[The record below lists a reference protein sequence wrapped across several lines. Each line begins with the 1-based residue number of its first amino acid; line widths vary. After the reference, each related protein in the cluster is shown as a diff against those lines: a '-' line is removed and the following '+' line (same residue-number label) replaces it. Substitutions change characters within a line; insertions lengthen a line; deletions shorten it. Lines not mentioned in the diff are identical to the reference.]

1 MPAPSRRYG
10 GRVLALLYDV
20 HGNLAALEAVLQ
32 DAEAAGATD
41 WLVGGDVSAFGP
53 WPVDTLARLRALP
66 GARWVRGNHE
76 RWAVETADV
85 PDVPLA
91 LGGVAA
97 AREALGAD
105 TVVELHGLPLW
116 QPLPGGEAWHASPRS
131 DVDGFLPEP
140 ADGEGELLEGR
151 TPDLLVVGHTHLQV
165 RRELHRPDGGVTTLV
180 NPGSVGLPFDGDPRA
195 AYALLADDGTVVL
208 RRVAYDIDRT
218 VAEQAARWG
227 DAAWARAV
235 AATYPTGR
243 PSSIPVP
250 RA

>member
-1 MPAPSRRYG
+1 M
-10 GRVLALLYDV
+10 LALLYDV

-32 DAEAAGATD
+32 DAEDAGATE

-53 WPVDTLARLRALP
+53 WPVDALARLRELP
-66 GARWVRGNHE
+66 DARWIRGNHE
-76 RWAVETADV
+76 RWAVEDEDV

-91 LGGVAA
+91 RGGVAA
-97 AREALGAD
+97 AREALGDA
-105 TVVELHGLPLW
+105 TVAELHALPLW
-116 QPLPGGEAWHASPRS
+116 QPIPGGEAWHASPRS
-131 DVDGFLPEP
+131 DVDGFGAE
-140 ADGEGELLEGR
+140 AVDDEGTLLQGR
-151 TPDLLVVGHTHLQV
+151 TPGLLVVGHTHLQV
-165 RRELHRPDGGVTTLV
+165 RRELLRPDGGVTTLV

-195 AYALLADDGTVVL
+195 AYALLDDDGAPTL
-208 RRVAYDIDRT
+208 RRVAYDVERT

-235 AATYPTGR
+235 AATYATGR